1 MDRYIL
7 TKKALSDLSEIWNYT
22 YDMWSENQADK
33 YYQMLIDNF
42 EKIATNPDI
51 GKRYQKIADKLFGL
65 KVGKHIVFYRKIRKR
80 QIEITRILHESMDL
94 KSRIND

>member
-1 MDRYIL
+1 
-7 TKKALSDLSEIWNYT
+7 
-22 YDMWSENQADK
+22 
-33 YYQMLIDNF
+33 
-42 EKIATNPDI
+42 
-51 GKRYQKIADKLFGL
+51 L